1 VSTCNSLPYI
11 KIQNPPLKLLID
23 TGCFISIIRPS
34 VAETYFP
41 SSIYHENSK
50 IKTATGEKEL
60 KYKADIPAFS
70 EFCSDDNFKF
80 LLYDF
85 HDFFDGIIGLR
96 DLLKLK
102 LSIDLTHN
110 RLISDSL
117 IIPLFFRQTHEKS
130 FTFSVDA
137 HEVMKIKLPVNCLK
151 GDVIIPEQ
159 KIKALYV
166 PETLTTADNGF
177 ANTEVHNNTNNRI
190 TLTLES
196 PINVISFPTSQQQHF
211 DFFHLDSFLTK
222 SKNIKHSPDIQNLI
236 RTDHLNDEE
245 KKAILSLCHEFK
257 DIFHSDDKTL
267 TFTNQVKHTI
277 KTTDEIPVH
286 TKSYRY
292 PFVHKAEVA
301 KQIEQMLENG
311 IIRPSQSP
319 WSSPIWI
326 VPKKMDASGKTK
338 WRIVVDYRKIN
349 EKTIDD
355 RYPLP
360 NINDI
365 LDKLGKCQYFTTLDL
380 ASGFHQIEMDPE
392 SIPKTAFNVE
402 NGHYEYVR
410 MPFGLKN
417 APATFQRVMDNVLK
431 DLQGKV
437 CFVYMDDIIIFS
449 TSLQEHTSNLRLVFE
464 KLRKCRFKIQLDK
477 SEFLRKE
484 VEFLGHVITPD
495 GIKPNPKKIEAIK
508 KFPIPKTVKDIKSF
522 LGLLGYYRRFIKN
535 FAKITK
541 PFTKCLKKGEKILH
555 TTEFCRAFEYC
566 KNILSNE
573 PILQYPDFSKPFILT
588 TDASQFA
595 IGAILS
601 QGEIGKDLPIAYASR
616 TLNTAECNYST
627 IEKELLAIVWSTKY
641 FRPYLFGNKF
651 TIVTDHKPLQ
661 WLFNLKEPSS
671 RLVRWRLKLEE
682 FNYNIVYKKGKQ
694 NTNADALSRIEIHAL
709 EKDDDRFS
717 TIGNEG
723 DISETID
730 KYLTNPDPKPTLDC
744 PSLKE
749 LTSKLKSKQK
759 INIIS
764 DIQIK
769 PPDYDDNETI
779 HTSIEN
785 PVLEIPITNK
795 PVNYFKSQIIIHCN
809 KDALKPNIKITKAFD
824 KTKITA
830 SIPLTNFETNTV
842 NILKTNLDPKQ
853 THCLFFKSPEIE
865 PRFIKTVQMY
875 FKNTAFKFIKSNIIL
890 QDLVNLEDQKEKL
903 KYHHESKTCHKG
915 INEMTNSL
923 QRNYYW
929 PNMIKDITAY
939 VNNCEICQTAKYER
953 NPPVIKFNLTPT
965 SSKPFEHIHM
975 DTFKILNH
983 SFLTILDSFSR
994 YGQAY
999 CITSL
1004 NPINILNSLLTFIS
1018 HHGLPQ
1024 KITTDCGG
1032 EFKNNVLS
1040 DFCKLHKIEL
1050 HYTTPKNSNSNS
1062 PVERFHSTLAEE
1074 IRCLKLEKPRDSIET
1089 LISYAIIGYNNAIHS
1104 VTNYTPFEIVKGHIN
1119 SDDPF
1124 EMTDTKII
1132 SNYIQQHKEKVQT
1145 LYADIKE
1152 KTQTKKEQIVDKLN
1166 ATREEPKTFIPGHS
1180 AYISTK
1186 ERNKA
1191 KPKFISSKILANN
1204 DKKLKTRQGTY
1215 HKATVKEPRK
1225 FSTGSL
1231 LQDDR

>member
-1 VSTCNSLPYI
+1 
-11 KIQNPPLKLLID
+11 
-23 TGCFISIIRPS
+23 
-34 VAETYFP
+34 
-41 SSIYHENSK
+41 
-50 IKTATGEKEL
+50 
-60 KYKADIPAFS
+60 
-70 EFCSDDNFKF
+70 
-80 LLYDF
+80 
-85 HDFFDGIIGLR
+85 
-96 DLLKLK
+96 
-102 LSIDLTHN
+102 
-110 RLISDSL
+110 
-117 IIPLFFRQTHEKS
+117 
-130 FTFSVDA
+130 
-137 HEVMKIKLPVNCLK
+137 
-151 GDVIIPEQ
+151 
-159 KIKALYV
+159 
-166 PETLTTADNGF
+166 
-177 ANTEVHNNTNNRI
+177 
-190 TLTLES
+190 
-196 PINVISFPTSQQQHF
+196 
-211 DFFHLDSFLTK
+211 
-222 SKNIKHSPDIQNLI
+222 
-236 RTDHLNDEE
+236 
-245 KKAILSLCHEFK
+245 
-257 DIFHSDDKTL
+257 
-267 TFTNQVKHTI
+267 
-277 KTTDEIPVH
+277 
-286 TKSYRY
+286 
-292 PFVHKAEVA
+292 
-301 KQIEQMLENG
+301 MLENG

-349 EKTIDD
+349 EKTVDD

-360 NINDI
+360 NINNI

-431 DLQGKV
+431 ELQGKV

-541 PFTKCLKKGEKILH
+541 PFTKCVKKDEKILH

-744 PSLKE
+744 PSL
-749 LTSKLKSKQK
+749 T
-759 INIIS
+759 
-764 DIQIK
+764 
-769 PPDYDDNETI
+769 
-779 HTSIEN
+779 
-785 PVLEIPITNK
+785 PI
-795 PVNYFKSQIIIHCN
+795 C
-809 KDALKPNIKITKAFD
+809 
-824 KTKITA
+824 
-830 SIPLTNFETNTV
+830 
-842 NILKTNLDPKQ
+842 
-853 THCLFFKSPEIE
+853 
-865 PRFIKTVQMY
+865 
-875 FKNTAFKFIKSNIIL
+875 
-890 QDLVNLEDQKEKL
+890 
-903 KYHHESKTCHKG
+903 
-915 INEMTNSL
+915 
-923 QRNYYW
+923 
-929 PNMIKDITAY
+929 TAY
-939 VNNCEICQTAKYER
+939 
-953 NPPVIKFNLTPT
+953 
-965 SSKPFEHIHM
+965 S
-975 DTFKILNH
+975 
-983 SFLTILDSFSR
+983 
-994 YGQAY
+994 
-999 CITSL
+999 
-1004 NPINILNSLLTFIS
+1004 
-1018 HHGLPQ
+1018 
-1024 KITTDCGG
+1024 
-1032 EFKNNVLS
+1032 
-1040 DFCKLHKIEL
+1040 
-1050 HYTTPKNSNSNS
+1050 
-1062 PVERFHSTLAEE
+1062 
-1074 IRCLKLEKPRDSIET
+1074 
-1089 LISYAIIGYNNAIHS
+1089 
-1104 VTNYTPFEIVKGHIN
+1104 
-1119 SDDPF
+1119 
-1124 EMTDTKII
+1124 
-1132 SNYIQQHKEKVQT
+1132 
-1145 LYADIKE
+1145 
-1152 KTQTKKEQIVDKLN
+1152 
-1166 ATREEPKTFIPGHS
+1166 
-1180 AYISTK
+1180 
-1186 ERNKA
+1186 
-1191 KPKFISSKILANN
+1191 
-1204 DKKLKTRQGTY
+1204 
-1215 HKATVKEPRK
+1215 
-1225 FSTGSL
+1225 
-1231 LQDDR
+1231 